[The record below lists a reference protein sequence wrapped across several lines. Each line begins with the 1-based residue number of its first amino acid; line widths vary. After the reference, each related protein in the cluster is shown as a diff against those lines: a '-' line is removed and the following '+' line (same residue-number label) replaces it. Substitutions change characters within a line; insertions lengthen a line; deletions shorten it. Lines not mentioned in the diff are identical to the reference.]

1 MHNTENKESSIY
13 PQIWQVYRHYKST
26 GGNNHTYEIV
36 GIAKHSETEE
46 ELVIYKLLFNAEST
60 WLWNAQF
67 AARPVS
73 MRFEQVD
80 INGIMTP
87 RFTLEGKE

>member
-1 MHNTENKESSIY
+1 MHKTEKKESTIY
-13 PQIWQVYRHYKST
+13 PQIGQVYRHYKST
-26 GGNNHTYEIV
+26 GGSNHTYEIV

-46 ELVIYKLLFNAEST
+46 ELVIYKPLFDAEST

-73 MRFEQVD
+73 MRFEQMNID
-80 INGIMTP
+80 GIMRP
-87 RFTLEGKE
+87 RFALEEK